1 MFTDYMKL
9 DNNKYVLFEEN
20 KGAKNVENLN
30 EEKLLLQNKREILL
44 NTFKGLA
51 EERREIKKENKFF
64 LTFGI
69 LFLILAIS
77 QIIPCF
83 LVMGYTISK
92 ASIGLTIFNAVI
104 TGLNAYGLVR
114 NNENI
119 KELDKFALIVESKL
133 RKIDIDIENTKN
145 ITTEKNMNIEKGKI
159 VSLNQKNIDILYAL
173 RDELSREY
181 EKTTS
186 SAHSKKLTK

>member
-51 EERREIKKENKFF
+51 DERREIKKGNKFF

-77 QIIPCF
+77 QIMPCF
-83 LVMGYTISK
+83 LVMGYTLSK
-92 ASIGLTIFNAVI
+92 VSIGLTIFNAAI
-104 TGLNAYGLVR
+104 MGLNAYGLVR

-145 ITTEKNMNIEKGKI
+145 ITNEKTMNIEKGKI

-173 RDELSREY
+173 KEELSREY

-186 SAHSKKLTK
+186 SAHTKKLTK

>member
-1 MFTDYMKL
+1 MFTEYMKL

-51 EERREIKKENKFF
+51 DERREIKKENKFF

-83 LVMGYTISK
+83 LVMGYTLSK
-92 ASIGLTIFNAVI
+92 VSIGLTIFNAAI
-104 TGLNAYGLVR
+104 MGLNVYGLVR

-145 ITTEKNMNIEKGKI
+145 ITNEKTMNIEKGKI

-173 RDELSREY
+173 KEELSREY

-186 SAHSKKLTK
+186 SAHAKKLTK

>member
-9 DNNKYVLFEEN
+9 DNKKYVLFEEN

-51 EERREIKKENKFF
+51 KETREIKKGNKFF

-83 LVMGYTISK
+83 LVMGYTLSK
-92 ASIGLTIFNAVI
+92 VSIGLTIFNAAI
-104 TGLNAYGLVR
+104 IGLNAYGLVR

-145 ITTEKNMNIEKGKI
+145 ITNEKTMNIEKGKI
-159 VSLNQKNIDILYAL
+159 VSLNQKNIDILYTL
-173 RDELSREY
+173 KEELSREY

-186 SAHSKKLTK
+186 SAHTKKITK

>member
-1 MFTDYMKL
+1 M
-9 DNNKYVLFEEN
+9 
-20 KGAKNVENLN
+20 
-30 EEKLLLQNKREILL
+30 LLQNKREILL

-51 EERREIKKENKFF
+51 DERREIKKENKFF

-83 LVMGYTISK
+83 LVMGYTLSK
-92 ASIGLTIFNAVI
+92 VSIGLTIFNAAI
-104 TGLNAYGLVR
+104 MGLNAYGLVR

-145 ITTEKNMNIEKGKI
+145 NTNEKTMNIEKGKI

-173 RDELSREY
+173 KEELSREY

-186 SAHSKKLTK
+186 SAHAKKLTK

>member
-44 NTFKGLA
+44 NTFKGLTD
-51 EERREIKKENKFF
+51 ERREIKKGNKFF

-83 LVMGYTISK
+83 LVMGYTLSK
-92 ASIGLTIFNAVI
+92 VSIGLTIFNAAI
-104 TGLNAYGLVR
+104 MGLNAYGLVR

-145 ITTEKNMNIEKGKI
+145 ITNEKTMNIEKGKI

-173 RDELSREY
+173 KEELSREY

-186 SAHSKKLTK
+186 SAHTKKLTK